1 MAYDLDLNKVSKMTH
16 NRDFPKVSKIYLKKC
31 FVHSIKMLNSLKD
44 LDLSSEELKEIAKI
58 LAKKEVLKAIKA
70 CLKINY

>member
-1 MAYDLDLNKVSKMTH
+1 
-16 NRDFPKVSKIYLKKC
+16 
-31 FVHSIKMLNSLKD
+31 MLNSLKD